1 MIILLPSHR
10 KSLFSSILAVSA
22 YDRNTNYT
30 FLTYFFSCPRC
41 DRISFLFTSVLLK
54 LSLVVALKLV

>member
-22 YDRNTNYT
+22 YDRTTNYT
-30 FLTYFFSCPRC
+30 FSHIFFCPRC